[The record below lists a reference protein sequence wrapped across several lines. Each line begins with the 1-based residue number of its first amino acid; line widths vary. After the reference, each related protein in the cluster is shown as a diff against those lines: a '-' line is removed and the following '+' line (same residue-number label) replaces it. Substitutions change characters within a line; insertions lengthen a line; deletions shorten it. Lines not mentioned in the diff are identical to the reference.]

1 MGKMEFQW
9 ALLISVQCIELL
21 IEEFSLYEEYQQH
34 TKTSQL
40 KKLIDLLLFNTRII
54 YRKKDTI
61 SIEN

>member
-1 MGKMEFQW
+1 MEFQW